1 MSSMAAH
8 LMNEAELY
16 TAPRVRLSGPNYR
29 GQHRSAVCQQVGEPG
44 TLVLEPARQV
54 ASSVI
59 GQIDAVTALVRH
71 VGTCDDHAVA
81 LADLRPFADGNR
93 VRVGVDFGSSR

>member
-1 MSSMAAH
+1 MSGTRRIRRFSHTTTLLGFSLQVSEFLTSAPADRPRELSSMAAH
-8 LMNEAELY
+8 LMNEAELF

-44 TLVLEPARQV
+44 TLVLEPASHV

-59 GQIDAVTALVRH
+59 VQID
-71 VGTCDDHAVA
+71 
-81 LADLRPFADGNR
+81 
-93 VRVGVDFGSSR
+93 